1 MKFKQLICIITRKI
15 FWWYLKL
22 DDTFPTSQSLM
33 QFTQLLLESILS
45 YVREDNPCKI
55 IKFETDA
62 YYGFIIEVNFK
73 KMA

>member
-1 MKFKQLICIITRKI
+1 
-15 FWWYLKL
+15 
-22 DDTFPTSQSLM
+22 M

-45 YVREDNPCKI
+45 YVREDNLCKI